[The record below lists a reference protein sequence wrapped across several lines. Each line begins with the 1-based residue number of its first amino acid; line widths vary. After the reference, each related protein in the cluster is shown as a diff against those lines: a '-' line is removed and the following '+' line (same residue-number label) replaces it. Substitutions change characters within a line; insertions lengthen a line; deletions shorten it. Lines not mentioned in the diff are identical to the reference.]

1 MANGGREAA
10 HSPILRA
17 HDEMKI
23 KLGPYSYAIKRDPQG
38 SLYSA
43 SDGSHTISERLG
55 WSFGEGEVGESYIF
69 ERKGRFFEARISYYT
84 RTDGLDFSP
93 GRGISPVASLE
104 QASGILMD
112 ATEVQRCFGCHTT
125 ASTTNNRFDPHRL
138 IPGVT
143 CEACHGPGVK
153 HVNAMKAGKF
163 GEGLK
168 SIFNPA
174 HLSALDSVDFC
185 GACHRTWWDAT
196 LSDTFGIANLR
207 FQPYRLE
214 NSPCWLKSQ
223 GRLTCLT
230 CHDPHQP
237 LEKNSAAYDATC
249 LNCHAAKPSL
259 KPASRAGNE
268 HSSFDH
274 SSSDHLSQAR
284 ACPVATKDCASCH
297 MPKYEVPG
305 MHFKFTDH
313 DIRIVREGAP
323 YPP

>member
-1 MANGGREAA
+1 MNN
-10 HSPILRA
+10 
-17 HDEMKI
+17 
-23 KLGPYSYAIKRDPQG
+23 
-38 SLYSA
+38 
-43 SDGSHTISERLG
+43 
-55 WSFGEGEVGESYIF
+55 
-69 ERKGRFFEARISYYT
+69 
-84 RTDGLDFSP
+84 
-93 GRGISPVASLE
+93 
-104 QASGILMD
+104 
-112 ATEVQRCFGCHTT
+112 TEVQRCVGCHTT

-143 CEACHGPGVK
+143 CEACHGPGLK
-153 HVNAMKAGKF
+153 HVNAMKAGRF

-174 HLSALDSVDFC
+174 KLSPLDSVDFC

-223 GRLTCLT
+223 GRLTCVT
-230 CHDPHQP
+230 CHDPHQS
-237 LEKNSAAYDATC
+237 LEHSAAAYDATC
-249 LNCHAAKPSL
+249 LSCHAAKPATR
-259 KPASRAGNE
+259 PAAAEVTSRPSNV
-268 HSSFDH
+268 
-274 SSSDHLSQAR
+274 HLAS

-313 DIRIVREGAP
+313 DIRIVRAGAP